1 LPIAASPQAALLVF
15 NDPQLRRPVRESQA
29 QALKVGITGA
39 DLRFDCRNLLVAPF
53 DSNRIL

>member
-1 LPIAASPQAALLVF
+1 MIRNSADQS
-15 NDPQLRRPVRESQA
+15 ESSEA
-29 QALKVGITGA
+29 QPFKVGIPGA